1 MSESPSAVPRDAG
14 RIVLFALATQ
24 QTVIAYDTTAI
35 KVALSDVVRDL
46 GTTLTGVQS
55 VISLYALVV
64 ASSMITGT
72 WLGARY
78 GHARIFT
85 LGAAIY
91 GSGALVTAL
100 SPSLAVMGVGWTL
113 LEGIGA
119 AMIFPA
125 IFSIATLTFSGAE
138 RTRALALIG
147 AATAFGGALG
157 PVLGGLITTALSWR
171 ASFAMEA
178 AITLV
183 VIVMM
188 RRLAMPKRPPSETSL
203 DYAGV
208 VLSAVGFA
216 LIVIGT
222 LLAGPYGLITA
233 RQDFGVFGRTVLS
246 AGGISPALVFIV
258 LGFAVLA
265 VFALWEQRRITRGQD
280 PLVRLAVMRERR
292 VRVGSFGLLA
302 QYFANAGTL
311 FLVPV
316 FAQTSLGY
324 TALQSGLTML
334 PYMLGM
340 IAGALIAGRLLG
352 RGRTSHR
359 TVVMVGF
366 LLAAA
371 GAAIVLILPH
381 NNALQLAPGLAIFG
395 FGLGACSILPD
406 LVQSSAPAEQISDAA
421 GVANSFSYLGQSLGV
436 AITGVVL
443 MSVLTSAFLFEAQR
457 SSVLTVE
464 QQLAVEQAVRRG
476 VQATAVS
483 DAHLTAALNTK
494 DVTGPTASEVLR
506 INRIARGAGL
516 AAAMASVLVALLVGA
531 VLAWRLPRSHHASQP
546 ATSDDKAR

>member
-1 MSESPSAVPRDAG
+1 
-14 RIVLFALATQ
+14 
-24 QTVIAYDTTAI
+24 
-35 KVALSDVVRDL
+35 
-46 GTTLTGVQS
+46 
-55 VISLYALVV
+55 
-64 ASSMITGT
+64 
-72 WLGARY
+72 
-78 GHARIFT
+78 
-85 LGAAIY
+85 
-91 GSGALVTAL
+91 
-100 SPSLAVMGVGWTL
+100 
-113 LEGIGA
+113 
-119 AMIFPA
+119 
-125 IFSIATLTFSGAE
+125 
-138 RTRALALIG
+138 
-147 AATAFGGALG
+147 
-157 PVLGGLITTALSWR
+157 
-171 ASFAMEA
+171 MEA
-178 AITLV
+178 AVTLV

-188 RRLAMPKRPPSETSL
+188 RRIAVPKPTASETSL
-203 DYAGV
+203 DYVGV

-246 AGGISPALVFIV
+246 AGGISPALVSIV

-280 PLVRLAVMRERR
+280 PLVRLDVMRERR

-352 RGRTSHR
+352 RGKTSHR

-406 LVQSSAPAEQISDAA
+406 LVQSSAPKEQISDAA
-421 GVANSFSYLGQSLGV
+421 GVANSFSYFGQSLGV

-443 MSVLTSAFLFEAQR
+443 MSVLTSAFLSEAQR
-457 SSVLTVE
+457 SSVLTVA
-464 QQLAVEQAVRRG
+464 QQQAVEQAVRRG

-483 DAHLTAALNTK
+483 DAHLTAALTTK
-494 DVTGPTASEVLR
+494 DVAGPAASEVVR
-506 INRIARGAGL
+506 INRIARGTGL
-516 AAAMASVLVALLVGA
+516 AAAIGAVLVASLLGA
-531 VLAWRLPRSHHASQP
+531 VLAWRLPRGRPAAAS
-546 ATSDDKAR
+546 